1 MEKEEPSTS
10 STNYSSNT
18 SPGGNDS
25 QPGMNVFE
33 CTICLESAKE
43 PIVTKCGHIF
53 CWPCIYSVIYFSYLK
68 LPLIIIIVVRIKRIK
83 CEVSKL

>member
-1 MEKEEPSTS
+1 MEKDEPSTS
-10 STNYSSNT
+10 STNNSSST

-43 PIVTKCGHIF
+43 PVVTKCGHIF
-53 CWPCIYSVIYFSYLK
+53 CWPCIYSVIYFYNLK
-68 LPLIIIIVVRIKRIK
+68 IRMINIIVVRIKRFK
-83 CEVSKL
+83 CKMSKL